1 MRPLTV
7 LFTAVTAILA
17 TTASFAQ
24 VDQFGLRPEIDLSV
38 DVLSSCTLS
47 VDPDH
52 PAVNPM
58 NLDLSPNSSWQHV
71 AEIKINCNTSQT
83 HAQVTYYSVNGGLK
97 SSGDYLIDYRMD
109 ITGSGSQGR
118 RLASQG
124 IMPINQR
131 VGPHTAFLRLE
142 PQTTGLE
149 PAGDYSDIIE
159 ITVTQ
164 S

>member
-1 MRPLTV
+1 MRSLPLI
-7 LFTAVTAILA
+7 LSAVTASLA
-17 TTASFAQ
+17 AAVSTVHA
-24 VDQFGLRPEIDLSV
+24 DQFGLQPDIELSV
-38 DVLSSCTLS
+38 EVLSSCTLS

-58 NLDLSPNSSWQHV
+58 DLNLSPNSSWQHV
-71 AEIKINCNTSQT
+71 AQIGLSCNTSQT
-83 HAQVTYYSVNGGLK
+83 HAVVTYYSVNGGLK

-124 IMPINQR
+124 IMQINQR
-131 VGPHTAFLRLE
+131 VGPHKAFLRLE
-142 PQTTGLE
+142 PQTTGRE

>member
-1 MRPLTV
+1 MRPLTL
-7 LFTAVTAILA
+7 LFSAVAATMA
-17 TTASFAQ
+17 TTASIAQ
-24 VDQFGLRPEIDLSV
+24 VDPFGLRPEIDLSV

-71 AEIKINCNTSQT
+71 AEISIACNTSQT
-83 HAQVTYYSVNGGLK
+83 HALVTYYSVNGGLK

-131 VGPHTAFLRLE
+131 VGPHKSFLRLE
-142 PQTTGLE
+142 PQTTGRE